1 MRRVEEGRLTSL
13 NLSSSSMKAT
23 MIARERATACLTLS
37 ALSSISICFSIE
49 STREPRSSALGGEEG
64 RRRVEEKGGGG
75 RRRGRG
81 RMEGKNGCKEGMHM
95 WQVEV
100 QWQIKITDVLVC
112 MEPALHMTQPQG
124 DVFQNT
130 CE

>member
-1 MRRVEEGRLTSL
+1 MCGGMNVWSVCIRRVEEGGLTSL

-64 RRRVEEKGGGG
+64 GGEERRRRRREEEEGGGGG
-75 RRRGRG
+75 RRRREEEKGGGKRKGGGGSEEGGGEWRGGR
-81 RMEGKNGCKEGMHM
+81 
-95 WQVEV
+95 EV
-100 QWQIKITDVLVC
+100 RRV
-112 MEPALHMTQPQG
+112 
-124 DVFQNT
+124 
-130 CE
+130 

>member
-37 ALSSISICFSIE
+37 ALSSISICFSME
-49 STREPRSSALGGEEG
+49 STREPRSSALEGKEGG
-64 RRRVEEKGGGG
+64 REKGGGG

-81 RMEGKNGCKEGMHM
+81 RMERKNGGKEGM
-95 WQVEV
+95 
-100 QWQIKITDVLVC
+100 QIKARSLTYWYVWS
-112 MEPALHMTQPQG
+112 
-124 DVFQNT
+124 
-130 CE
+130 

>member
-1 MRRVEEGRLTSL
+1 MRVKVCMRVGMKVWGYDVEVGSVCMRRVEEGRLTSL

-81 RMEGKNGCKEGMHM
+81 RMEGKNGGKEGMHM
-95 WQVEV
+95 W
-100 QWQIKITDVLVC
+100 
-112 MEPALHMTQPQG
+112 G
-124 DVFQNT
+124 
-130 CE
+130 